1 MHHQRWW
8 DMQETHER
16 NNRLQNTCIYTWIC
30 IVCIPQMYQVLLR
43 KCSKCFLQNIQLR
56 LRSEWQKSPRKYNQ
70 FHAIKWSFCMP
81 GNSYTFFEGNFS
93 SCRQFFRNIFFF
105 STFFFQISKV
115 SLAQLLL
122 NISIG
127 IPVQP
132 MRQIRRYNE
141 FLRAFIYCVLFVRIM
156 NSSSSSGNCAFCS
169 EMDRQVECIRFMHEL
184 HYVRYQL
191 DGRYIGI

>member
-16 NNRLQNTCIYTWIC
+16 NNRLQNTCMIYMNMDC
-30 IVCIPQMYQVLLR
+30 MYTTNVLR
-43 KCSKCFLQNIQLR
+43 KCSKCFSQNIQLR
-56 LRSEWQKSPRKYNQ
+56 LSNEWMAKIPEKIQSISRHYMKFLYARKFIYILWRKLLIMSTV
-70 FHAIKWSFCMP
+70 FPEH
-81 GNSYTFFEGNFS
+81 
-93 SCRQFFRNIFFF
+93 FF
-105 STFFFQISKV
+105 SPLFFQISKV
-115 SLAQLLL
+115 SLAQLHL

-141 FLRAFIYCVLFVRIM
+141 FLRAFVYCVLFVRIM
-156 NSSSSSGNCAFCS
+156 NSSSSSSSKCAFCS
-169 EMDRQVECIRFMHEL
+169 KMDRQVECIRFMHEL